1 MQFKVGVWFYD
12 LEILKKENYEII
24 KDIAIKE
31 KIVISPEIINI
42 ILKYSKGINSSIDL
56 LQLYHNNPE
65 SILLNEDIYGK
76 LKDLVLSRNPKN
88 IPKINSLLFDLF
100 IMNIDIRYIMKKIM
114 NLLIKETN
122 DTEKK
127 IKLCNICSD
136 IEYQMCYKV
145 TKKCFIYN
153 IL

>member
-1 MQFKVGVWFYD
+1 MINSKWCLILRFKN
-12 LEILKKENYEII
+12 IKKKENYEKI
-24 KDIAIKE
+24 KNIAIKE
-31 KIVISPEIINI
+31 KILISPEIINI

-65 SILLNEDIYGK
+65 SILLNEDIYDK

-100 IMNIDIRYIMKKIM
+100 IMNVDIRYIMKKIM

-127 IKLCNICSD
+127 KI
-136 IEYQMCYKV
+136 M
-145 TKKCFIYN
+145 
-153 IL
+153 